1 MLKTTWLICAVLM
14 AACGAKPPALT
25 EQEKKVVMDMT
36 SHMKPRCVGRYLID
50 LPANAQPIGHA
61 KFDGVMVNAKAMT
74 LEQFQREMRQRE
86 TELKTAKSTLGY
98 QFFFGDGTVRG
109 AENTKFF
116 VSLDDPG
123 ASSDIKRIIEAYKW
137 DRGYQINLRVDAIDS
152 IHAEY
157 TKKYQG
163 TPYGISE
170 PMNNVPEK
178 TRQAFDLIG
187 KIQGRP
193 EDQIPTEPGACFVGG
208 FMPGKAITENEEV
221 STSYVLAD
229 KPDVS
234 FSWDSFAN
242 LQATS
247 TLLPR
252 IRSAEVRDALK
263 TAQGHIIRSGSI
275 TLPSGMT
282 VDEALVSALTLVE
295 VQGHHGSLETNYQ
308 GSPQAP
314 YIVLDMETASP
325 NFLAERDTIKQSSL
339 TEGESV
345 ALWDTVIQTLR
356 PRPNGF

>member
-1 MLKTTWLICAVLM
+1 MKILGLGLIGCVMLLS
-14 AACGAKPPALT
+14 ACGQKPPALSA
-25 EQEKKVVMDMT
+25 QERKVVVDMT
-36 SHMKPRCVGRYLID
+36 TDMKPRCVGRYLLD
-50 LPANAQPIGHA
+50 LPASAQPIGHA
-61 KFDGVMVNAKAMT
+61 KFSGVVVNAKAMT
-74 LEQFQREMRQRE
+74 LEQFQRDMRQHE
-86 TELKTAKSTLGY
+86 SELKTAKSTLGY
-98 QFFFGDGTVRG
+98 QFFFDGGVVRG
-109 AENTKFF
+109 MEYTKYFI
-116 VSLDDPG
+116 SLGDPG
-123 ASSDIKRIIEAYKW
+123 ASSDARRLIEAYKW
-137 DRGYQINLRVDAIDS
+137 DRGYQISLKIEGSDWTNSKFKDVPIVKNDPVK
-152 IHAEY
+152 
-157 TKKYQG
+157 T
-163 TPYGISE
+163 
-170 PMNNVPEK
+170 NVPQQ
-178 TRQAFDLIG
+178 TQLAFDLIA
-187 KIQGRP
+187 KLQGRS
-193 EDQIPTEPGACFVGG
+193 EDEIPTEPGACFVGG